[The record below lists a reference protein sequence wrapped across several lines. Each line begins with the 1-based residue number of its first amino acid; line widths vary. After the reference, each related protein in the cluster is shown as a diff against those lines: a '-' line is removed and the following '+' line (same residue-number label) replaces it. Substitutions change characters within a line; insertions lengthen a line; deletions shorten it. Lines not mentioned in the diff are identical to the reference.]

1 MNDPRAASLQ
11 ASTISTTSTPTRIK
25 VWDILVRIFHWTLV
39 VSFTTGYLITDK
51 FPLHAYAGYTIFT
64 LVVIRIVWGFIGT
77 KYARFSAF
85 TYSVNETVQYLLSA
99 LRMAKA
105 REYLSHNPMGAL
117 MVYLLLAMLLFN
129 ATIGTMLYAAQQL
142 EGPLADIVP
151 TMWDENLE
159 VIHKFMAKA
168 LLGLAAFHL
177 AGVLWATW
185 WHRQNY
191 VLAMF
196 TGYKSAFTRRDHRE
210 GSGEIWTPEER
221 ARHRAGH

>member
-1 MNDPRAASLQ
+1 MNDPHAASLQ
-11 ASTISTTSTPTRIK
+11 ASTVSAQTRIK

-64 LVVIRIVWGFIGT
+64 LIVIRIVWGFVGT
-77 KYARFSAF
+77 QYARFSAF

-99 LRMAKA
+99 LRMGKA

-117 MVYLLLAMLLFN
+117 MVYLLLTMLLCN
-129 ATIGTMLYAAQQL
+129 TVIGTMLYAAQQL
-142 EGPLADIVP
+142 EGPLAEIVP

-168 LLGLAAFHL
+168 LLTLACFHL
-177 AGVLWATW
+177 GGVLWATW

-210 GSGEIWTPEER
+210 GSGEAWTPEER
-221 ARHRAGH
+221 ARHVKQLR